1 MIRGVFFSI
10 SSSCAFAALYYYT
23 TLLTPLDGQE
33 IFGLRMLLTLPCL
46 TLLMVIGKEWKNV
59 VCLAERIQRRPSL
72 VLGLLASSALIG
84 VQQWLF
90 LWAPLNGKALNVS
103 LGYFL
108 LPLTMVLVG
117 KLLYGEHIS
126 VYKMLA
132 VAAALVGVS
141 NQLYQV
147 GGLAWETLLV
157 ALGFPLYFV
166 LRRKLNTAHLGGLW
180 FDMLLM
186 LPVAAWFGVVQG
198 EPQLAFTAK
207 PLLFVLIPVLALV
220 SASAFM
226 AYIVASKFLPF
237 GLFGLLGYIEP
248 ALMVLVSVTLGE
260 KITASEWMTY
270 LPIWIALG
278 LLAMEGFR
286 FVAKPNKSLPT

>member
-1 MIRGVFFSI
+1 
-10 SSSCAFAALYYYT
+10 
-23 TLLTPLDGQE
+23 
-33 IFGLRMLLTLPCL
+33 MLLTLPCL
-46 TLLMVIGKEWKNV
+46 TLLMVVGREWENV

-72 VLGLLASSALIG
+72 LFGLLASSSLIG

-117 KLLYGEHIS
+117 KLLYGERIS
-126 VYKMLA
+126 VYKRFA
-132 VAAALVGVS
+132 VAAALVGVC

-186 LPVAAWFGVVQG
+186 LPAAVWFGVIHG
-198 EPQLAFTAK
+198 EPQLAFAAK

-226 AYIVASKFLPF
+226 SYIVASKLLPF
-237 GLFGLLGYIEP
+237 GLFGLLGYVEP
-248 ALMVLVSVTLGE
+248 ALMVLVSVVLGE
-260 KITASEWMTY
+260 RITASEWMTY
-270 LPIWIALG
+270 LPIWLALG

-286 FVAKPNKSLPT
+286 FVAKPNEALST